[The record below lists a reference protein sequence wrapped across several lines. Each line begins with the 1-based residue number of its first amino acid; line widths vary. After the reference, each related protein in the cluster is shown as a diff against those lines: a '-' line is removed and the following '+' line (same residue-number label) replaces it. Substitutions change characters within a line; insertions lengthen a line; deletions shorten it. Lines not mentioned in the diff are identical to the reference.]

1 MKININSK
9 GKVTSIMKVIGKKY
23 GIEITKPWSK
33 EMYEWNDTV
42 AKLIKMD
49 LYKTL
54 KKMYEGGASK
64 KEMNDLAST
73 FGPKYGDGYEI
84 DDMYDSIY
92 EEIVSAP
99 NYVLNEE
106 LDYLVKKSYICKPK
120 YGFVGYD
127 S

>member
-1 MKININSK
+1 
-9 GKVTSIMKVIGKKY
+9 MKVIGKKY
-23 GIEITKPWSK
+23 GIEITKPWNK

-64 KEMNDLAST
+64 KVMNDFSST
-73 FGPKYGDGYEI
+73 FSTQYGDGFDVHE
-84 DDMYDSIY
+84 MYDEIY
-92 EEIVSAP
+92 KEIVNVP